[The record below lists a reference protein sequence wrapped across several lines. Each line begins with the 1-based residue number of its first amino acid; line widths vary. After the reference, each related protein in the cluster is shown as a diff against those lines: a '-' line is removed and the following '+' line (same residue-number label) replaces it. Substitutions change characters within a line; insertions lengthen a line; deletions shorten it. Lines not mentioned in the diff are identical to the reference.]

1 MVNRGSIYFLDGG
14 YSSIYTGKY
23 LHPRF
28 TKSSL
33 FMFVISLLGF
43 KDRRLF
49 IMTLPTLVQIVNM
62 IGITCK
68 SQRWAPANFR
78 TISPTEHY
86 ENMPMQYTCT
96 EIFFQV

>member
-1 MVNRGSIYFLDGG
+1 MVYFLDGG

-49 IMTLPTLVQIVNM
+49 IMALPTLVQIVNT
-62 IGITCK
+62 IGIACK
-68 SQRWAPANFR
+68 SQWAPANFR

-86 ENMPMQYTCT
+86 ENMPMQYT